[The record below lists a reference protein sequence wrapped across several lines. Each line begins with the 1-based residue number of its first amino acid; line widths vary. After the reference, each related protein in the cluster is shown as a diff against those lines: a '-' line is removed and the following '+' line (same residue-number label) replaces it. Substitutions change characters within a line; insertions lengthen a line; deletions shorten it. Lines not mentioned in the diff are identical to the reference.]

1 MHPNH
6 PSMELKK
13 KYSEK
18 PMPQTQIHPKKKKN
32 STLQFLHSFLLAPL
46 IPFGLK
52 KANEKKPI
60 GLFTTPLIPKPK
72 LPNQFSQKNH

>member
-1 MHPNH
+1 MNPNH

-18 PMPQTQIHPKKKKN
+18 PMPQTQIHPKKK
-32 STLQFLHSFLLAPL
+32 STQQFLHSFHLAPL

-60 GLFTTPLIPKPK
+60 GLFT
-72 LPNQFSQKNH
+72 

>member
-1 MHPNH
+1 MNPNH
-6 PSMELKK
+6 PSMELTK

-18 PMPQTQIHPKKKKN
+18 PMPQTQLHQKKK
-32 STLQFLHSFLLAPL
+32 STQQFLRSFHLAPL
-46 IPFGLK
+46 VPFGLK

-72 LPNQFSQKNH
+72 LQNQFSQKRY